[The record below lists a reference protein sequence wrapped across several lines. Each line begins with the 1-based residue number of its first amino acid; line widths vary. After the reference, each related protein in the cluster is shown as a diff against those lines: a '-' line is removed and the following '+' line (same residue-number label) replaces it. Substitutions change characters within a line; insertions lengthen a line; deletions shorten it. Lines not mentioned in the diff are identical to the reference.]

1 MSDWDKTTVLR
12 KRDPTKA
19 KVARSESDLNAARRV
34 GAAIV
39 TEKKSTVTNSSH
51 ADTDHRRIAK
61 LDREND
67 VPPPPRV
74 DMSVG
79 KAIQKGRQAKGITQ
93 KDLAQLINEK
103 PQVVNEYEAG
113 KAIPNQNILGK
124 MERALGIKLRGKN
137 IGEPLTFGKKK

>member
-1 MSDWDKTTVLR
+1 MSDWDSTTILR
-12 KRDPTKA
+12 KRDPAKA
-19 KVARSESDLNAARRV
+19 KVTRSQAELNAARRV
-34 GAAIV
+34 GASVV
-39 TEKKSTVTNSSH
+39 TEKKSTLTNAGH
-51 ADTDHRRIAK
+51 ANTDHRRIAK

-74 DMSVG
+74 DISVG
-79 KAIQKGRQAKGITQ
+79 KAIQKGRQAKNITQ

-113 KAIPNQNILGK
+113 KAIPNQQILGK
-124 MERALGIKLRGKN
+124 LERALGIKLRGKN